1 MIYLG
6 APRRKLIGISCA
18 AGALNV
24 FSFMIGCDSSGGGG
38 SGGAT
43 SLSGGA
49 PGSGGLQSGGLS
61 SGGGSSGGAQGAGG
75 SNGGGTPSGGS
86 SGATGGQGGVPMNDP
101 MCPAQ
106 QPTHEGTCFVGPVA
120 VCSYEE
126 TNCVCS
132 SRQWD
137 CVGCPSEFVLALN
150 GKDCSGYEGEACRTC
165 ECPTGPEPKWS
176 CLGDYWQARA
186 CAFEDWITV
195 EYDGDNGCMIV
206 RLSPDSTD
214 CIGEVRG
221 GNYCVQRV
229 SLLGGVGCNEL
240 TAGDDPIWRAE
251 DVSGTLAVTGDEET
265 PIISLDLTIEYDPE
279 SAQGEPPP
287 NDVIQVDSCAADC
300 SSAGC
305 Q

>member
-6 APRRKLIGISCA
+6 VPRRKLIGISCA
-18 AGALNV
+18 ASALNV
-24 FSFMIGCDSSGGGG
+24 FSFMIGCDSSGGGS

-49 PGSGGLQSGGLS
+49 SGSGGLQSGGLS
-61 SGGGSSGGAQGAGG
+61 SSGGLSGGTQGAGG
-75 SNGGGTPSGGS
+75 ANGGGTPSGGS

-101 MCPAQ
+101 MCPAEE
-106 QPTHEGTCFVGPVA
+106 PTHEGTCFVGPAA
-120 VCSYEE
+120 VCSYEG

-176 CLGDYWQARA
+176 CLEPEFGTRA
-186 CAFEDWITV
+186 CGSDGLVAVSQSQED
-195 EYDGDNGCMIV
+195 GCLL
-206 RLSPDSTD
+206 LSLWTTLTD
-214 CIGEVRG
+214 CVGEASG
-221 GNYCVQRV
+221 DGYCVRRV
-229 SLLGGVGCNEL
+229 QWIPGGGCDELGSGDEPFWTARGV
-240 TAGDDPIWRAE
+240 T
-251 DVSGTLAVTGDEET
+251 GTIQVEGDEEA
-265 PIISLDLTIEYDPE
+265 PIVSLDLTIEYDPE

-287 NDVIQVDSCAADC
+287 NDVIQVDSCVADC
-300 SSAGC
+300 SSQGC